1 MTQKYFNH
9 FARSNLRYP
18 ENQHEYYET
27 YCNERTS
34 DRQPFALKLD
44 LWFAG
49 LSLAV
54 GRGLQPVD
62 LSGRQSVHFTE
73 GTTLDRDSW
82 RVQAIML
89 AAIAVEKSVDVVVN
103 PNRMIAIA
111 NGLAAAGVPYIVE
124 MLTDGKDDAIW
135 NLTECLRNEFS
146 E

>member
-9 FARSNLRYP
+9 FARSNLLYP
-18 ENQHEYYET
+18 ADQREYYLT

-34 DRQPFALKLD
+34 DRQPFALQLD

-49 LSLAV
+49 FSLAV
-54 GRGLQPVD
+54 GRGLKPVN
-62 LSGRQSVHFTE
+62 LSGRQPVHFAD

-89 AAIAVEKSVDVVVN
+89 AAIAVEKSAEVAIN

-111 NGLAAAGVPYIVE
+111 NGLAAAGVPHIVD

-135 NLTECLRNEFS
+135 NLSECLITEFS